1 MAAIL
6 RVRKPDG
13 TYADVPSLVGPP
25 GADGYSPTVSLK
37 QKDDGV
43 EITVQNKDGTQTANV
58 LHGQKGND
66 GSPGATGATPRFTV
80 TAVTG
85 EAGTAASVTQSG
97 TAENPTL
104 EFTIP
109 RGTTGDPGEDAPQES
124 VLYTAQ
130 TLEDAQKT
138 QAREN
143 IGAADAATVS
153 SLKTEKANKS
163 IVSDAWQTGRT
174 YEKGAYCIY
183 NNNLY
188 KALVRTTTE
197 PTTESDW
204 AKCTVTKEIMS
215 ITPKNT
221 EHKQLSTNYGIIDFY
236 ECDGVVSFYG
246 NLSNMPVGNKLSVGR
261 VPSSPPIYDY
271 AVSPFYDSD
280 TPFASIGSVWIYR
293 GGSFD
298 LFKPDEKTSG
308 YVCGTYIGNR

>member
-13 TYADVPSLVGPP
+13 TYADVPSLVGTP

-130 TLEDAQKT
+130 TLTNEQQA
-138 QAREN
+138 QARAN
-143 IGAADAATVS
+143 IGALCLGDSDAGTGDAPLINAGTLGGMTLTQIFDALYPVGCIYQSTVS
-153 SLKTEKANKS
+153 TSPAELFGGTWEQLKDRFLLAAGDRYS
-163 IVSDAWQTGRT
+163 PGSTG
-174 YEKGAYCIY
+174 G
-183 NNNLY
+183 
-188 KALVRTTTE
+188 
-197 PTTESDW
+197 ES
-204 AKCTVTKEIMS
+204 
-215 ITPKNT
+215 
-221 EHKQLSTNYGIIDFY
+221 EHKLTQNEMPAHTHNVKSWSYGTLAGGDYNTINIKNDVKNATL
-236 ECDGVVSFYG
+236 ESESAGGSQPH
-246 NLSNMPVGNKLSVGR
+246 NNMPPYITVYMWKR
-261 VPSSPPIYDY
+261 VS
-271 AVSPFYDSD
+271 
-280 TPFASIGSVWIYR
+280 
-293 GGSFD
+293 
-298 LFKPDEKTSG
+298 
-308 YVCGTYIGNR
+308 